1 MEPTPRIPSSDDADP
16 DVQSSPAGLSEELER
31 EADERNVE
39 VGPDADDTDDTDTD
53 RRVDD
58 RDDSVD

>member
-1 MEPTPRIPSSDDADP
+1 MEPTPRIPSSDEADP

-39 VGPDADDTDDTDTD
+39 VGPDADD
-53 RRVDD
+53 RHG
-58 RDDSVD
+58 DDSDDPVD